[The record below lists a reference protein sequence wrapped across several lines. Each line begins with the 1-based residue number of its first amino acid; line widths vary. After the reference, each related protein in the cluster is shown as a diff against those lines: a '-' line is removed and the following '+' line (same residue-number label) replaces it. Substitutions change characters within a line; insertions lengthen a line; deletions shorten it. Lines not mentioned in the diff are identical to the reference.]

1 MMPLPSHEQG
11 VKKNMSGMSGQER
24 GMDEGYLVAI
34 NKRIAYHQRELRDCL
49 EKRDAIIR
57 YYNGDNSV
65 ANN

>member
-1 MMPLPSHEQG
+1 MNKGLRENVTLVTLVRG
-11 VKKNMSGMSGQER
+11 V
-24 GMDEGYLVAI
+24 MDEGYLVAI